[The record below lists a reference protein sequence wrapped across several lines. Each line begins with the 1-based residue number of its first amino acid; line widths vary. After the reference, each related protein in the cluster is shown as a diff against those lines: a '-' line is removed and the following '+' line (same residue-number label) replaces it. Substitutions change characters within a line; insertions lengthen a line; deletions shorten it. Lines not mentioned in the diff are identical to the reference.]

1 MLQTYLRQI
10 SGSQPSWIPLK
21 NYSTNP
27 LFWMDTLCIPVQAK
41 PPEAPFSSEDL
52 GDIKRKAIDKMNVVY
67 SSSSHTLVLD
77 PTKLAYSQF
86 CGWTTRSWTLQEGCL
101 SPSTVFALADGIYS
115 RKLKPSNQRSGTWF
129 YNTVRIGHYLVTGK
143 RLITPS
149 PTMTIRGL
157 TPETVARCFDFSVHR
172 DIRTSFSTQFFSIW
186 STGLENPMFSSQV
199 PLVIRNK
206 YAKIWNELLDRA
218 SSQPTDTPAIFANL
232 LGVSAYEVLKRE
244 TEQERVALII
254 RQQNVL
260 PIEMLYNT
268 GPRLRQRL
276 YAQAPGNPTIR
287 SRDLEPVPM
296 DTPEEGIGLLDVS
309 EPEAQRFKN
318 GWVPGMI
325 QGDRISQPLR
335 GELYLKVLERCLMI
349 YENDKECYPYMYTT
363 TAHKIPT
370 SPFVLNAECQRANTT
385 NTGCT
390 GYSNTVVTRVMDS
403 SSIPEDAQE
412 NVMGHCFI
420 YDPGSMLAMSK
431 GLISHAQGV
440 HLIIVSRD
448 EGRLTTLYSDPIRL
462 NRISEARQHSVA
474 LPTVK
479 CECNIHDK
487 KAFVDILYGK
497 TIPTQASVHELGDSG
512 SNTIGRC

>member
-1 MLQTYLRQI
+1 MRML
-10 SGSQPSWIPLK
+10 
-21 NYSTNP
+21 
-27 LFWMDTLCIPVQAK
+27 PVSA
-41 PPEAPFSSEDL
+41 D
-52 GDIKRKAIDKMNVVY
+52 
-67 SSSSHTLVLD
+67 D
-77 PTKLAYSQF
+77 PTKLAYSQC

-115 RKLKPSNQRSGTWF
+115 PESKLFGQQFRTRF
-129 YNTVRIGHYLVTGK
+129 YNTVRIGHFLVTGK

-149 PTMTIRGL
+149 LTMTVRGL

-172 DIRTSFSTQFFSIW
+172 DIRTSFSTRFFSIW
-186 STGLENPMFSSQV
+186 STGSDNPMFSSQV
-199 PLVIRNK
+199 PIVIRNK
-206 YAKIWNELLDRA
+206 YAKIWNELVDRA
-218 SSQPTDTPAIFANL
+218 SSQPADTPAIFANL

-244 TEQERVALII
+244 TEQERVALVI

-268 GPRLRQRL
+268 GPRLRERL
-276 YAQAPGNPTIR
+276 HAQAPGNPTIR

-296 DTPEEGIGLLDVS
+296 DTPEEEIGLLDMS

-335 GELYLKVLERCLMI
+335 QPLRGKLYLQVLERCLKI

-363 TAHKIPT
+363 TAHEIPT
-370 SPFVLNAECQRANTT
+370 SPFVLNAECQRANTPD
-385 NTGCT
+385 TGCAN
-390 GYSNTVVTRVMDS
+390 YPKVIVTRVMDS
-403 SSIPEDAQE
+403 SSILEDAQE
-412 NVMGHCFI
+412 TVMGHCFI
-420 YDPGSMLAMSK
+420 YDPGSMLAMSE

-462 NRISEARQHSVA
+462 NRIPAARQRSVA
-474 LPTVK
+474 LPTVD
-479 CECNIHDK
+479 CECNAHDK
-487 KAFVDILYGK
+487 KEFVDILYGK
-497 TIPTQASVHELGDSG
+497 TNSHPSVCPCTG
-512 SNTIGRC
+512 